1 MATDT
6 TTHHASHDDILAI
19 SQLVSNIRPDWPA
32 AAVAS
37 VLQAHS
43 HQADAGD
50 LAVAA
55 IRAAQR
61 SDYRTPKVIGWR
73 GPHWEGSRTAP
84 NRLQTGQRCG
94 ICGKPE
100 DLCETQRIG
109 DDDHEFEPT
118 GSRVLLR

>member
-1 MATDT
+1 MTTATN
-6 TTHHASHDDILAI
+6 THTASQDDILWI

-37 VLQAHS
+37 VLQAHA
-43 HQADAGD
+43 HQADAAD

-55 IRAAQR
+55 IRAAQNTE
-61 SDYRTPKVIGWR
+61 YHTPKVIGWR
-73 GPHWEGSRTAP
+73 GPHWNGCKTAP
-84 NRLQTGQRCG
+84 GRLQTGQRCG

-109 DDDHEFEPT
+109 DDDHEYEPT
-118 GSRVLLR
+118 GRQVIVR